1 MLDKEEEITCRKSNL
16 FLHLLEYKYSPIF
29 PQLLTI
35 KEDGKYLLELLTCF
49 TLSITAICDA
59 LKSSI
64 KNVISSM
71 IDVLSDPETTSTS
84 TSFTSSLIITY
95 FSRIFPI
102 IFDFFQWCTQHNDIL
117 IKDSRKDEI
126 ITSVNTSLRAKLKN
140 ESYSSPNDIIVFY
153 HQQYKEKLTNMP
165 IPLQPY
171 SLLDIEQARKDIVR
185 ERIIVNKTS
194 YSSQSSRKIASAS
207 SFSMVTSSSS
217 SSIGSSLTDDT
228 AWNAI
233 REEIKKVLVY
243 VFEIDNVEVFEYSSV
258 DLHLRDKTSS
268 HPSMLSFISRTSR
281 SEKKSGEEPPRKPSQ
296 ADLEWEEEEGDKEKD
311 QKSTSSN
318 GKKNGQVLLNPS
330 DAEKNDSPAIN
341 HPYPH
346 DYPPLPHLSL
356 EVPNENN
363 GLNDESLQ
371 QLQSVQQYNWDLI
384 EAMNRHIESPARISQ
399 LPLPERLSR
408 GISGSSTVSGQ
419 NSFDELLHQT
429 FSFSS
434 GTEFFPRF
442 PHISASSSVYGDILE
457 LLHCHIV
464 LAASRTIAAG
474 DAFIILNDLY
484 GGDGLLLCPNP
495 APRITVSSSMK
506 SPSRQNGADLRHHH
520 CDISIAI
527 TTTGVK
533 VILKERYRLY
543 ASAELDHCTSRLSDV
558 TPLMSFECVTT
569 TLLLLSSE
577 VYLSLSASRSP
588 SKVPDALLSSYE
600 KAVKLLNVLVTDPDR
615 ICHRAV
621 TIEPYVS

>member
-1 MLDKEEEITCRKSNL
+1 LLDKEEEITCRKSNL
-16 FLHLLEYKYSPIF
+16 FFHLLEYKYSPIF

-49 TLSITAICDA
+49 TLTITAICDA

-71 IDVLSDPETTSTS
+71 IDVLSDPEVISS
-84 TSFTSSLIITY
+84 SSQHPSSSSSLIIIN

-102 IFDFFQWCTQHNDIL
+102 IFDFFQWCKQHNDIL
-117 IKDSRKDEI
+117 IKDSREDEI

-153 HQQYKEKLTNMP
+153 HQQYKEKLTNMS

-171 SLLDIEQARKDIVR
+171 SLSDIEQAKKDIVR
-185 ERIIVNKTS
+185 EKIIVNKTS
-194 YSSQSSRKIASAS
+194 YSSQSSKNIASS
-207 SFSMVTSSSS
+207 SSLSLVTSSTSS
-217 SSIGSSLTDDT
+217 SKVSSPTDET

-243 VFEIDNVEVFEYSSV
+243 VFEIDNVEVFEFSSV
-258 DLHLRDKTSS
+258 DLHLREKSSS
-268 HPSMLSFISRTSR
+268 HPSMLSLITATPR
-281 SEKKSGEEPPRKPSQ
+281 SEKKINENLPRKPSQ
-296 ADLEWEEEEGDKEKD
+296 ADLEWEKEEDDDKGKEKVFV
-311 QKSTSSN
+311 N
-318 GKKNGQVLLNPS
+318 GKKNGHLSSNNT
-330 DAEKNDSPAIN
+330 DEKKNDNLPTNLS
-341 HPYPH
+341 YPH
-346 DYPPLPHLSL
+346 DYPPPRHLCIEDPKENNAL
-356 EVPNENN
+356 NEN
-363 GLNDESLQ
+363 SLQ

-384 EAMNRHIESPARISQ
+384 EAMNRHIESPARN
-399 LPLPERLSR
+399 LPPPSERVSSR
-408 GISGSSTVSGQ
+408 ISGSSMSSGH
-419 NSFDELLHQT
+419 SSLDELMQQS

-442 PHISASSSVYGDILE
+442 PHISASSSVFGDILE

-495 APRITVSSSMK
+495 EPRKVLSSSAK
-506 SPSRQNGADLRHHH
+506 SPSRLNGTDITHHP
-520 CDISIAI
+520 CDISVAI
-527 TTTGVK
+527 TTTGIK

-543 ASAELDHCTSRLSDV
+543 ASTELDHCTSSLSYV
-558 TPLMSFECVTT
+558 APLMSFECITT

-577 VYLSLSASRSP
+577 VYLSSSSSRSP
-588 SKVPDALLSSYE
+588 SKVNGELSSYE

>member
-1 MLDKEEEITCRKSNL
+1 M
-16 FLHLLEYKYSPIF
+16 
-29 PQLLTI
+29 
-35 KEDGKYLLELLTCF
+35 
-49 TLSITAICDA
+49 
-59 LKSSI
+59 
-64 KNVISSM
+64 
-71 IDVLSDPETTSTS
+71 
-84 TSFTSSLIITY
+84 
-95 FSRIFPI
+95 
-102 IFDFFQWCTQHNDIL
+102 
-117 IKDSRKDEI
+117 
-126 ITSVNTSLRAKLKN
+126 
-140 ESYSSPNDIIVFY
+140 
-153 HQQYKEKLTNMP
+153 
-165 IPLQPY
+165 
-171 SLLDIEQARKDIVR
+171 
-185 ERIIVNKTS
+185 
-194 YSSQSSRKIASAS
+194 
-207 SFSMVTSSSS
+207 
-217 SSIGSSLTDDT
+217 
-228 AWNAI
+228 
-233 REEIKKVLVY
+233 
-243 VFEIDNVEVFEYSSV
+243 
-258 DLHLRDKTSS
+258 RDKTSS
-268 HPSMLSFISRTSR
+268 HPSMLSFISRTSH
-281 SEKKSGEEPPRKPSQ
+281 SEKKTDEEIPRKASQ
-296 ADLEWEEEEGDKEKD
+296 ADLEWAEEEGEQEKH

-318 GKKNGQVLLNPS
+318 GRKNGQVLLNTS
-330 DAEKNDSPAIN
+330 DEKNHSPAVN

-346 DYPPLPHLSL
+346 DFPPLPNLSL

-363 GLNDESLQ
+363 GLNDQSLQ

-408 GISGSSTVSGQ
+408 GISGSSTISGQ
-419 NSFDELLHQT
+419 NSFDELLQHT

-434 GTEFFPRF
+434 GTEFFHRF
-442 PHISASSSVYGDILE
+442 PHISATSSVYGDILE

-527 TTTGVK
+527 TTTGIK

-543 ASAELDHCTSRLSDV
+543 ASAELDHCTSKLSDV
-558 TPLMSFECVTT
+558 TPLMSFECITT

-577 VYLSLSASRSP
+577 VYLSLSPSRSP